1 MVKKILLVLLLILI
15 IAQFFQP
22 SKNKGRAQ
30 TTTDITHVVPV
41 PDTIMAL
48 LKVACYDCHSDST
61 RYPWYSHIT
70 PINWWLK
77 NHIDD
82 GKRNC
87 NFTQYS
93 VGSYKRK
100 MKRLEEAAEQV
111 EKHEMPIGSY
121 LWIHKDARL
130 TEEQRK
136 LIIDWANKSKDL
148 VLKDSISKSLI
159 Q

>member
-1 MVKKILLVLLLILI
+1 MLKRIIIGLLIILI

-22 SKNKGRAQ
+22 GKNKGYALSA
-30 TTTDITHVVPV
+30 TDITHVVPV
-41 PDTIMAL
+41 PDTVMAL

-61 RYPWYSHIT
+61 RYPWYNHIT
-70 PINWWLK
+70 PVNWWLK

-82 GKRNC
+82 GKRHLNYS
-87 NFTQYS
+87 QYTT
-93 VGSYKRK
+93 GSYKRK
-100 MKRLEEAAEQV
+100 MRRLEETAEQV

-130 TEEQRK
+130 NDAQRK
-136 LIIDWANKSKDL
+136 LIIDWANSSKDL